1 MFLLCKVRLAKE
13 RKKGDKIVT
22 DSQER
27 AYWRVY
33 RPPQGFTNCLEM
45 APVPDKTNMAN
56 RVRKKTVESVKLEVC
71 LFILNLRI
79 IAKRAEIKVAN
90 KWLEYELSPRLS
102 FHIWW
107 SYSSLGYGL
116 IMYGVVFLGVSNNA

>member
-1 MFLLCKVRLAKE
+1 MVEETIYNAAYIHIYLLFKVRLAKE

-33 RPPQGFTNCLEM
+33 RPPQGFTNCLER

-56 RVRKKTVESVKLEVC
+56 RVRKKTTQDLKQEVNQ
-71 LFILNLRI
+71 FIL
-79 IAKRAEIKVAN
+79 A
-90 KWLEYELSPRLS
+90 S
-102 FHIWW
+102 FSVH
-107 SYSSLGYGL
+107 
-116 IMYGVVFLGVSNNA
+116 